1 MAAGEGPG
9 GGAVDDP
16 LSGGPDP
23 TASADTM
30 VGPLDFPDIPA
41 DAARLVGVRRTL
53 QDWALAAG
61 LPHTTAADLVLAAYE
76 AMANSAEHAYRNRP
90 GTIDL
95 LATCD
100 DDEVVVTVRDRGDW
114 RPPPADPGHRG
125 RGLLMIRSMSQAEV
139 EPGPHGTT
147 VRMRW
152 PRP

>member
-1 MAAGEGPG
+1 MPG
-9 GGAVDDP
+9 GDRPTGGDTDDA
-16 LSGGPDP
+16 LTGGPDP
-23 TASADTM
+23 TVSAATM
-30 VGPLDFPDIPA
+30 VSPLDLPGIPA

-76 AMANSAEHAYRNRP
+76 AMANSAEHAYRNRS

-125 RGLLMIRSMSQAEV
+125 RGEEQA
-139 EPGPHGTT
+139 GGQFR
-147 VRMRW
+147 VRRG
-152 PRP
+152 